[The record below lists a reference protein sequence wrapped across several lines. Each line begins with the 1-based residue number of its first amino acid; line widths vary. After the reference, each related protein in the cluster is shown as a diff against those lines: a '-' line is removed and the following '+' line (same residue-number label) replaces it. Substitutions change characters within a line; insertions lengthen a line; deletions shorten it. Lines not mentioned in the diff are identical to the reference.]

1 MQIKQLPKRLQSID
15 VFRAITMLLMIF
27 VNDASSVK
35 EIPVWIDHVAGI
47 EDGLGFADTVFP
59 AFLFI
64 AGLSL
69 PFAIRNRIN
78 KGHAFFNILFYI
90 STRAFALVVIGFFHV
105 NSENYNAAAA
115 VLPQPVWIIT
125 ITLAFFLIWLDYG
138 PLMTNIKKYNLIAGG
153 VILLIAMAIIY
164 KGGTA
169 DEPTGMKPYW
179 WGILGIIGWA
189 YLVCA
194 VIFLITKGRLYLL
207 VVAYAAAI
215 FINVAY
221 HTGLLKLNLPLIG
234 DASSISLMLGGT
246 VLSVLYGKLVSN
258 HKDRFLWTVFIGIG
272 VMMILAGLI
281 IRPYAEG
288 ISKIRA
294 TPAWVFICTGIS
306 ILFFTATIWLIDVKG
321 KQNWFSLI
329 RPAGTSTLTCY
340 LVPYFLYSVYTLL
353 HFRYPPFL
361 NYGMGGLIRSFVI
374 AFLVILLTGFLEKKR
389 LRLKV

>member
-35 EIPVWIDHVAGI
+35 EIPAWIDHVAGN

-69 PFAIRNRIN
+69 PFAIRNRID
-78 KGHAFFNILFYI
+78 KGHAFLNILFYI
-90 STRAFALVVIGFFHV
+90 STRAFALVVMGFFHV
-105 NSENYNAAAA
+105 NSENYNEAVV
-115 VLPQPVWIIT
+115 VLPKPVWMIT
-125 ITLAFFLIWLDYG
+125 ITVSFFLIWLDYG
-138 PLMTNIKKYNLIAGG
+138 PLMTKVKKYNLIAGG

-164 KGGTA
+164 KGGSV
-169 DEPTGMKPYW
+169 EESTGMKPYW

-189 YLVCA
+189 YFVCA
-194 VIFLITKGRLYLL
+194 LIFLTTKGRFYLL
-207 VVAYAAAI
+207 LVAYAAAI
-215 FINVAY
+215 FINVSD

-258 HKDRFLWTVFIGIG
+258 NKVRFLWEVFIGIG

-361 NYGMGGLIRSFVI
+361 NYRVGGLIRSFVI

>member
-35 EIPVWIDHVAGI
+35 EIPAWIDHVAGN

-69 PFAIRNRIN
+69 PFAIRNRID
-78 KGHAFFNILFYI
+78 KGHAFLNILFYI
-90 STRAFALVVIGFFHV
+90 STRAFALVVMGFFHV
-105 NSENYNAAAA
+105 NSENYNEAVV
-115 VLPQPVWIIT
+115 VLPKPVWMIT
-125 ITLAFFLIWLDYG
+125 ITVSFFLIWLDYG
-138 PLMTNIKKYNLIAGG
+138 PLMTKVKKYNLIAGG

-164 KGGTA
+164 KGGSV
-169 DEPTGMKPYW
+169 EESTGMKPYW

-189 YLVCA
+189 YFVCA
-194 VIFLITKGRLYLL
+194 LIFLTTKGRFYLL
-207 VVAYAAAI
+207 LVAYAAAI
-215 FINVAY
+215 FINVSD

-258 HKDRFLWTVFIGIG
+258 NKVRFLWAVFIGIG

>member
-27 VNDASSVK
+27 VNDASSIK
-35 EIPVWIDHVAGI
+35 EIPAWIDHVAGN

-69 PFAIRNRIN
+69 PFAIRNRID
-78 KGHAFFNILFYI
+78 KGHAFLNILFYI
-90 STRAFALVVIGFFHV
+90 STRAFALVVMGFFHV
-105 NSENYNAAAA
+105 NSENYNEAVV
-115 VLPQPVWIIT
+115 VLPKPVWMIT
-125 ITLAFFLIWLDYG
+125 ITVSFFLIWLDYG
-138 PLMTNIKKYNLIAGG
+138 PLMTKVKKYNLIAGG

-164 KGGTA
+164 KGGSV
-169 DEPTGMKPYW
+169 EESTGMKPYW

-189 YLVCA
+189 YFVCA
-194 VIFLITKGRLYLL
+194 LIFLTTKGRFYLL
-207 VVAYAAAI
+207 LVAYAAAI
-215 FINVAY
+215 FINVSD

-258 HKDRFLWTVFIGIG
+258 NKVRFLWAVFIGIG

>member
-35 EIPVWIDHVAGI
+35 EIPAWIDHVAGN

-69 PFAIRNRIN
+69 PFAIRNRID
-78 KGHAFFNILFYI
+78 KGHAFLNILFYI
-90 STRAFALVVIGFFHV
+90 STRAFALVVMGFFHV
-105 NSENYNAAAA
+105 NSENYNEAVV
-115 VLPQPVWIIT
+115 VLPKPVWMIT
-125 ITLAFFLIWLDYG
+125 ITVSFFLIWLDYG
-138 PLMTNIKKYNLIAGG
+138 PLTTKVKKYNLIAGG

-164 KGGTA
+164 KGGSV
-169 DEPTGMKPYW
+169 EESTGMKPYW

-189 YLVCA
+189 YFVCA
-194 VIFLITKGRLYLL
+194 LIFLTTKGRFYLL
-207 VVAYAAAI
+207 LVAYAAAI
-215 FINVAY
+215 FINVSD

-258 HKDRFLWTVFIGIG
+258 NKVRFLWAVFIGIG

-353 HFRYPPFL
+353 HFSYPPFL

>member
-1 MQIKQLPKRLQSID
+1 
-15 VFRAITMLLMIF
+15 
-27 VNDASSVK
+27 
-35 EIPVWIDHVAGI
+35 
-47 EDGLGFADTVFP
+47 
-59 AFLFI
+59 
-64 AGLSL
+64 
-69 PFAIRNRIN
+69 NRID
-78 KGHAFFNILFYI
+78 KGHAFLNILFYI
-90 STRAFALVVIGFFHV
+90 STRAFALVVMGFFHV
-105 NSENYNAAAA
+105 NSENYNEAVV
-115 VLPQPVWIIT
+115 VLPKPVWMIT
-125 ITLAFFLIWLDYG
+125 ITVSFFLIWLDYG
-138 PLMTNIKKYNLIAGG
+138 PLMTKVKKYNLIASG

-164 KGGTA
+164 KGGSV
-169 DEPTGMKPYW
+169 EESTGMKPYW

-189 YLVCA
+189 YFVCA
-194 VIFLITKGRLYLL
+194 LIFLTTKGRFYLL
-207 VVAYAAAI
+207 LVAYAAAI
-215 FINVAY
+215 FINVSD

-258 HKDRFLWTVFIGIG
+258 NKVRFLWAVFIGIG